1 MAHRRHGGPGPAV
14 LEGKISKDDLLKVFA
29 EVEKSGNGSVTR
41 HALIKGILAA
51 GKSQTGTE
59 EKGTTGSSSTSS
71 SGSSSSSSS
80 TSGESSGRGGP
91 GGSGRGTAE
100 RPGGLG
106 FRGPGQRGPFSAS
119 VLMERFDKD
128 HKGMLTKTDVPE
140 VVWNRISKA
149 DTDNN
154 GSVSKDELE
163 TYFKNLRP
171 SRGPGASPP
180 SKPDDKPADVK
191 PQDPKPADLKPTAR
205 NTDVELPADA
215 AAATNVAFS
224 SSAIR

>member
-1 MAHRRHGGPGPAV
+1 
-14 LEGKISKDDLLKVFA
+14 LLKVFA

-41 HALIKGILAA
+41 HALIKGILVT

-59 EKGTTGSSSTSS
+59 DKGTTGSSSTSS
-71 SGSSSSSSS
+71 SGSGSSSSS
-80 TSGESSGRGGP
+80 TSGESSGRGGA
-91 GGSGRGTAE
+91 GGSGRGSGG
-100 RPGGLG
+100 RPGGFG
-106 FRGPGQRGPFSAS
+106 FRGQGSFGPPSAS
-119 VLMERFDKD
+119 QLMERFDKD

-140 VVWNRISKA
+140 FVWNRISKA

-163 TYFKNLRP
+163 TYFKNNRP

-191 PQDPKPADLKPTAR
+191 PQELKPADPKPTAR
-205 NTDVELPADA
+205 NSDVEQPADA
-215 AAATNVAFS
+215 TTATNVASS
-224 SSAIR
+224 SSAIH